1 MSRTLAVCGKGK
13 NLSKTFTA
21 WAVEYPLLLVNISQ
35 CIIALDDLTLG
46 RG

>member
-1 MSRTLAVCGKGK
+1 MNRTLAVCGKGK

-21 WAVEYPLLLVNISQ
+21 WAVVYPLLLISTSQ
-35 CIIALDDLTLG
+35 FIIASDDLTLG